1 MLSLL
6 FEHSP
11 LPTWL
16 YDVESLRFL
25 RVNQA
30 AVGQYG
36 YSGDEFKRMSIL
48 EIRPLAEREKTGRVP
63 VASKS

>member
-36 YSGDEFKRMSIL
+36 YSGMNSN
-48 EIRPLAEREKTGRVP
+48 A
-63 VASKS
+63 